1 MAYAPLPSLDDL
13 NVREWN
19 ELTSTNEKIIEFCQ
33 QVGLIHVLPTQPCPK
48 NHTNWYLG
56 ACAAVADKWK
66 WRCRTCKSS
75 RSLRDSTFFS
85 QSRLSLQ
92 QILDLMMFWSQG
104 LDSHKFLKRNV
115 NILGDATIVDWK
127 NFKHDLCVE
136 YFIQHPTI
144 IGGIGH
150 IVEIDESAWTKRKY
164 HRGRQIDNQWVFGG
178 IDRDTRECFAGLVD
192 RRDAATLIP
201 IIYGFVM
208 PGTTIYSD
216 QWAAYNALSHPNN
229 APHRYGHQTVNH
241 SVNFVDST
249 TLVHT
254 QNIENMW
261 MVAKIK
267 KKNQMGQH
275 RTLLGS
281 HLLEFMWRRRFG
293 NRPFANSI
301 RLIQEQYPIV

>member
-19 ELTSTNEKIIEFCQ
+19 QLTSTNEKIIEFCQ
-33 QVGLIHVLPTQPCPK
+33 QVGLIHVLPTQPYPT
-48 NHTNWYLG
+48 NHTNWHLG
-56 ACAAVADKWK
+56 ACATAADKWK
-66 WRCRTCKSS
+66 WRCRTC
-75 RSLRDSTFFS
+75 D
-85 QSRLSLQ
+85 
-92 QILDLMMFWSQG
+92 
-104 LDSHKFLKRNV
+104 V
-115 NILGDATIVDWK
+115 TIVDWK
-127 NFKHDLCVE
+127 NFMRDLCVE

-144 IGGIGH
+144 IGDIGH

-178 IDRDTRECFAGLVD
+178 IDRVTRECFAVLVD

-201 IIYGFVM
+201 IIYEFFM
-208 PGTTIYSD
+208 PVTKIYSN

-229 APHRYGHQTVNH
+229 ASHRYGHQTVNH
-241 SVNFVDST
+241 SVNFVNPT

-267 KKNQMGQH
+267 KKNQMRQH

-281 HLLEFMWRRRFG
+281 HLLKFMWRRRFG
-293 NRPFANSI
+293 NRPFENLI
-301 RLIQEQYPIV
+301 RLIQEQYPLV